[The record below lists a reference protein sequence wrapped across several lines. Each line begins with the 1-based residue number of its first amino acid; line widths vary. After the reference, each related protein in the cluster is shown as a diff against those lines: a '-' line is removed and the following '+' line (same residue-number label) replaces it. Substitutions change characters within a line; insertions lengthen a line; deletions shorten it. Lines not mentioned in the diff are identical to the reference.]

1 MCIRD
6 RIYTIQPL
14 PIDMREQVVD
24 AIGDFV
30 AEGGTLV
37 VVTRGRGDDE
47 EPDELPWPMS
57 RRDLSRFES
66 CGLSQTH
73 FVVMP
78 ADEEGEPPRFVV
90 EYTRR

>member
-1 MCIRD
+1 MLE
-6 RIYTIQPL
+6 IYTIQPL

-57 RRDLSRFES
+57 CVTCHASRAVDCRKLIS
-66 CGLSQTH
+66 S
-73 FVVMP
+73 
-78 ADEEGEPPRFVV
+78 
-90 EYTRR
+90 